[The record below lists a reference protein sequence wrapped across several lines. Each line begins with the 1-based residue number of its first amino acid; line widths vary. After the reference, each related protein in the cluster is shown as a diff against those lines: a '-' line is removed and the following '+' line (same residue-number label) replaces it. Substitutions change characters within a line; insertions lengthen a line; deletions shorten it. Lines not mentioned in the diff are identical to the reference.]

1 MNSWGGGEEFICEL
15 INSLKNYSFFIASPP
30 GDSFNIFKEK
40 EFNVILIKR
49 LKKYYKINNNWS
61 LLIVLKTFIN
71 IIFSFFKLVSLIFTK
86 KINLIIANGVFA
98 GLYSFLP
105 SILTGKK
112 VIIIQHLVYEP
123 NSFEAKLLNIL
134 SNFAINI
141 VCVSNSVLDNYK
153 IITNGRDNKHKLI
166 FNSIKIPEQNK
177 AAQISIG
184 KKINIGII
192 GSIHYIKG
200 IHLIIESLKHYLLS
214 NNDLFLHI
222 YGIPVNNEESKKYF
236 RRLNLFIKENNL
248 LNKVL
253 FHGYINNKDDIY
265 LNLDIVINY
274 SLIVESFSFTVLEAM
289 SYKNI
294 VIAAN
299 IGGPKEIIKDGVNGF
314 LIEPD
319 NKKIL
324 LEKVKYCYGNIYS
337 KEFNKIRENAFNTVK
352 EKYSLKTFEKQYNLL
367 FNSIIGK

>member
-1 MNSWGGGEEFICEL
+1 M
-15 INSLKNYSFFIASPP
+15 
-30 GDSFNIFKEK
+30 
-40 EFNVILIKR
+40 
-49 LKKYYKINNNWS
+49 
-61 LLIVLKTFIN
+61 
-71 IIFSFFKLVSLIFTK
+71 
-86 KINLIIANGVFA
+86 
-98 GLYSFLP
+98 
-105 SILTGKK
+105 
-112 VIIIQHLVYEP
+112 
-123 NSFEAKLLNIL
+123 
-134 SNFAINI
+134 
-141 VCVSNSVLDNYK
+141 
-153 IITNGRDNKHKLI
+153 
-166 FNSIKIPEQNK
+166 
-177 AAQISIG
+177 
-184 KKINIGII
+184 
-192 GSIHYIKG
+192 
-200 IHLIIESLKHYLLS
+200 
-214 NNDLFLHI
+214 HI
-222 YGIPVNNEESKKYF
+222 YGIPVNNEESKRYF

-299 IGGPKEIIKDGVNGF
+299 IGGPKEIIKNGVNGF

>member
-1 MNSWGGGEEFICEL
+1 MENL
-15 INSLKNYSFFIASPP
+15 LK
-30 GDSFNIFKEK
+30 K
-40 EFNVILIKR
+40 

-166 FNSIKIPEQNK
+166 FN
-177 AAQISIG
+177 
-184 KKINIGII
+184 
-192 GSIHYIKG
+192 
-200 IHLIIESLKHYLLS
+200 
-214 NNDLFLHI
+214 
-222 YGIPVNNEESKKYF
+222 
-236 RRLNLFIKENNL
+236 
-248 LNKVL
+248 
-253 FHGYINNKDDIY
+253 
-265 LNLDIVINY
+265 
-274 SLIVESFSFTVLEAM
+274 
-289 SYKNI
+289 
-294 VIAAN
+294 
-299 IGGPKEIIKDGVNGF
+299 
-314 LIEPD
+314 
-319 NKKIL
+319 
-324 LEKVKYCYGNIYS
+324 
-337 KEFNKIRENAFNTVK
+337 
-352 EKYSLKTFEKQYNLL
+352 
-367 FNSIIGK
+367 